1 MVPMSHETPLI
12 KRSISSLLC
21 GALLMACPGPSAYA
35 AAGQI
40 LSVQVNS
47 PVGAPAGAGLVR
59 TTFSGML
66 DTRQMGQTASLS
78 GVLSPVPTVPTI
90 SAQGLRAPSLP
101 VTLAAPPLA
110 TAAQFPVVD
119 VNRAENNSAA
129 APLAP
134 TAAPA
139 EDSKGTPAGIQDGA
153 AVALAET
160 ITAQPGRMSA
170 PAARVRLGIIGT
182 LKSIFS
188 SRQDAGEIPGD
199 VDVSQAAPAQSRDE
213 AAAALTPAA
222 ASPAEAKRGPLP
234 APAATDGQSSGKSWF
249 GLGKSAVMFIGALL
263 VGQIGVE
270 ALGAS
275 MPALVQKTFGDFTVV
290 AQLGIF
296 ASIAG
301 IIGRTLGTVAV
312 AKLGLKKTYLAATV
326 TRLVSISALCAL
338 LATGH
343 MTLPLMM
350 VFYSINGLL
359 QGVSATAESSIPP
372 ALVGQNPAALERFWT
387 WEQTLLETVGVTGPI
402 ATGAVVASF
411 GFLPALIAFP
421 VSFAVAIAILALTL
435 KLPQKVEAMRLADLQ
450 KKAAEGKTMT
460 LGSVFKEFIHKVGH
474 GAQIVW
480 KDPVLR
486 TAFLGFT
493 VYMMLNPFLYSMLA
507 PAYGMRLVGT
517 AHPELSAS
525 IYGTMTGLY
534 SLGGLLGGLL
544 MMLEQK
550 KIKNLKEGRN
560 GKTPITDAQERE
572 ILRKSMLRWMLWG
585 TAGLAAIATLA
596 IPLPA
601 LGSLVALPALL
612 SWAGSLT
619 LPALALIPFGIA
631 QVISYLKLRSF
642 FQSKVPEK
650 DMADAMGF
658 FGSASLAAST
668 IGLLALKYLF
678 KGIAGFA
685 PFTYV
690 ALALIPLAAYYLY
703 LTRHLGKVSAPSQD
717 KSLNK

>member
-1 MVPMSHETPLI
+1 MSTKPQLTT
-12 KRSISSLLC
+12 RLLSSILC
-21 GALLMACPGPSAYA
+21 GALLLTCPGPNAYA

-40 LSVQVNS
+40 VSAQVNV
-47 PVGAPAGAGLVR
+47 PVGIPIGAGLAR
-59 TTFSGML
+59 TSFSGTL
-66 DTRQMGQTASLS
+66 DARQTRLTANLS
-78 GVLSPVPTVPTI
+78 GVLTPTPAAPTI
-90 SAQGLRAPSLP
+90 FAQDMTAPLAP
-101 VTLAAPPLA
+101 MTLAAP
-110 TAAQFPVVD
+110 AQ
-119 VNRAENNSAA
+119 AA
-129 APLAP
+129 AAVDAQKNTP
-134 TAAPA
+134 T
-139 EDSKGTPAGIQDGA
+139 EIQDDG
-153 AVALAET
+153 AVAQAET
-160 ITAQPGRMSA
+160 ITSQPGRLAA
-170 PAARVRLGIIGT
+170 PASRVRTGIIGT
-182 LKSIFS
+182 LQSLFS
-188 SRQDAGEIPGD
+188 ARQDAGALPGA
-199 VDVSQAAPAQSRDE
+199 VD
-213 AAAALTPAA
+213 
-222 ASPAEAKRGPLP
+222 ASSLRSTRNPDK
-234 APAATDGQSSGKSWF
+234 PAATLTPNVPTQTAAEKDGQPPAPSTQAAADEKVGGKPWF

-301 IIGRTLGTVAV
+301 IIGRTLGPMAV
-312 AKLGLKKTYLAATV
+312 TKFGLKKTYIAATI
-326 TRLVSISALCAL
+326 TRLVSITALCAL

-359 QGVSATAESSIPP
+359 QGVALTAETSIPP

-387 WEQTLLETVGVTGPI
+387 WEQTLLETIGVTGPI

-435 KLPQKVEAMRLADLQ
+435 KIPQKVEAMRLADLQ
-450 KKAAEGKTMT
+450 KKTVQGKKMT
-460 LGSVFKEFIHKVGH
+460 LGSVFKEFFRKIGH

-486 TAFLGFT
+486 TSFLGFT
-493 VYMMLNPFLYSMLA
+493 VYMMINPFLYSMLA
-507 PAYGMRLVGT
+507 PAYGMRLVGI
-517 AHPELSAS
+517 AHPELSAG

-550 KIKNLKEGRN
+550 KIKALKDGKN
-560 GKTPITDAQERE
+560 GKTPITDAQENE

-596 IPLPA
+596 VPLPA
-601 LGSLVALPALL
+601 LGTLVALPSLL

-631 QVISYLKLRSF
+631 QVVSYLKLRSF
-642 FQSKVPEK
+642 FQSKVPEQE
-650 DMADAMGF
+650 MADAMGF

-668 IGLLALKYLF
+668 AGLLALKYLF
-678 KGIAGFA
+678 QGMAGFT
-685 PFTYV
+685 PFTYI
-690 ALALIPLAAYYLY
+690 ALAMIPLAAYYLY
-703 LTRHLGKVSAPSQD
+703 LCKHLGKVSAPQPSEPPI
-717 KSLNK
+717 SRP